1 MTLRLLLLTSLALVS
16 ACGSGSAGS
25 ITAASTTAASDAAAS
40 GGAASGSAA
49 RSVFPVTLTRVGGIA
64 GFNDRVVVQVS
75 GATGVSTRSGARP
88 GCTLTPAALTGLD
101 RAVRELDAN
110 PPTAP
115 TSTGRVS
122 DQMAVTVTW
131 TRPDGSGLLGEAAGD
146 EVAAVTGLLDDVT
159 GPSPAY
165 ALCTKD

>member
-16 ACGSGSAGS
+16 ACGSGASGSGSAGS
-25 ITAASTTAASDAAAS
+25 GAAASD
-40 GGAASGSAA
+40 GTTSGSPAT
-49 RSVFPVTLTRVGGIA
+49 SVFPVTLTRVGGVA

-88 GCTLTPAALTGLD
+88 GCTLTPAALAGLD

-122 DQMAVTVTW
+122 DRMAVTVTW
-131 TRPDGSGLLGEAAGD
+131 TRPDGSGILGEAAGD
-146 EVAAVTGLLDDVT
+146 EVGAVTGLLDDVT
-159 GPSPAY
+159 GASAAY
-165 ALCTKD
+165 ALCTKV